1 MTVVDRGARP
11 DGHGDMAKGTIPVD
25 IYTNLHRISGHT
37 QPGPA
42 GLFSFF
48 NRLTESTVEIED
60 ARITALHQ
68 TLDQAERAPRLW
80 MVKAEIAAV
89 AAGSRGDIGPIST
102 VRGGYTKPFPHRVRV
117 VVGGYELRG
126 LVETPGKLDFGALV
140 VEGDSLFMP
149 IYDASLSAI
158 LFPRV
163 KIEAPAILLNR
174 KMVVGL
180 TLLPKAGE

>member
-1 MTVVDRGARP
+1 MG
-11 DGHGDMAKGTIPVD
+11 KGTVRVE

-37 QPGPA
+37 QPGPT

-60 ARITALHQ
+60 ARIAALHQ
-68 TLDQAERAPRLW
+68 TAEQAESTARLW

-89 AAGSRGDIGPIST
+89 AAGSRGDIGPIGT
-102 VRGGYTKPFPHRVRV
+102 VRGGYTKPFPHRVRI

-140 VEGDSLFMP
+140 LEGDSLFMP
-149 IYDASLSAI
+149 IYDARLNAI
-158 LFPRV
+158 LFPRT
-163 KIEAPAILLNR
+163 KIESPAILFNR
-174 KMVVGL
+174 KMVVSL
-180 TLLPKAGE
+180 TLVQKLEE

>member
-1 MTVVDRGARP
+1 
-11 DGHGDMAKGTIPVD
+11 MAKGTTQIE
-25 IYTNLHRISGHT
+25 IYTNLHRINGHT
-37 QPGPA
+37 QPGPS

-48 NRLTESTVEIED
+48 NRLTESTVEIEE

-68 TLDQAERAPRLW
+68 TMDQAEKTPRLW

-126 LVETPGKLDFGALV
+126 LVETPGKLDFGALA

-163 KIEAPAILLNR
+163 KIETPAILFNR

-180 TLLPKAGE
+180 MLLPKAGD

>member
-1 MTVVDRGARP
+1 
-11 DGHGDMAKGTIPVD
+11 MAKGTIQ
-25 IYTNLHRISGHT
+25 IEAYTNLHRVRGHM

-48 NRLTESTVEIED
+48 NRPTESTIEIEE

-68 TLDQAERAPRLW
+68 TPDQAERAPRLW

-149 IYDASLSAI
+149 IYDASLNAI

-163 KIEAPAILLNR
+163 KIEAPAFLLNR

-180 TLLPKAGE
+180 TLLPKTGD